1 MSNTI
6 KISELK
12 KLKQAQ
18 YHLKQLEGH
27 IKDNKWYGHLY
38 SHLAAVEGELQRQVE
53 TLEGAKVKIADN
65 SPAGEIPE
73 TDRLYDVLELS
84 TNGFFPPDNS
94 YTSLSR
100 VGASQ
105 KYEVLL
111 SEGLSPENI
120 KIVRVK

>member
-1 MSNTI
+1 M
-6 KISELK
+6 SELSA
-12 KLKQAQ
+12 LKQAQ
-18 YHLKQLEGH
+18 YHLKELEGH
-27 IKDNKWYGHLY
+27 IKDNKWYSHLY

-53 TLEGAKVKIADN
+53 TLEGAKVKIIDN

-73 TDRLYDVLELS
+73 TERLYNVLEEQ
-84 TNGFFPPDNS
+84 TNGFFPPDTS

-105 KYEVLL
+105 KYEDLL
-111 SEGLSPENI
+111 SQGVSPDSI

>member
-1 MSNTI
+1 M
-6 KISELK
+6 SELSA
-12 KLKQAQ
+12 LKQAQ
-18 YHLKQLEGH
+18 YHLKELEGH

-53 TLEGAKVKIADN
+53 TLEGAKVKIMDS

-73 TDRLYDVLELS
+73 TERLYNVLEEQ
-84 TNGFFPPDNS
+84 TNGFFPPDTS

-105 KYEVLL
+105 KYESLL
-111 SEGLSPENI
+111 SQGVSPDSI

>member
-1 MSNTI
+1 M
-6 KISELK
+6 SELSA
-12 KLKQAQ
+12 LKQAQ
-18 YHLKQLEGH
+18 YHLKELEGH
-27 IKDNKWYGHLY
+27 IKDNKWYSHLY

-53 TLEGAKVKIADN
+53 TLEGTKVKIADN

-73 TDRLYDVLELS
+73 TERLYNVLEEQ
-84 TNGFFPPDNS
+84 TNGFFPPDTS

-105 KYEVLL
+105 KYENLL
-111 SEGLSPENI
+111 AEGLSPDNI